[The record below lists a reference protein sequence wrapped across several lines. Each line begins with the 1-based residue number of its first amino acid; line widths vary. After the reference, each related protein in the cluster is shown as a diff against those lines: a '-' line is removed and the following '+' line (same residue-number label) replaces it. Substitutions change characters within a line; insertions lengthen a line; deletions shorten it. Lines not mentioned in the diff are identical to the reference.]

1 MAVIDGDE
9 WLTSLSGHLTSGK
22 QYEYQYPLNG
32 RLGGP
37 NSQSKHF
44 GNDKNLFPLM
54 EFELWTVQP
63 VLQSLYLLYYHG
75 TVGKAVVST

>member
-9 WLTSLSGHLTSGK
+9 WLTSLSGHLTSEK
-22 QYEYQYPLNG
+22 QYQYPLNR

-37 NSQSKHF
+37 QSQSKHF
-44 GNDKNLFPLM
+44 GDDKNLLPLM
-54 EFELWTVQP
+54 EFEPWTVQP